1 MEIFDI
7 VDEKGIPTGETIERT
22 QAHEKGVRHRTA
34 HIWIVREQDGKVQL
48 LLQKRSAEKDSFPG
62 RFDTSS
68 AGHIQAGDEPEESAI
83 RELHEEL
90 GIRAAKEDLTFAG
103 CFDIQYEKEFY
114 GKMFRDNEVAFVY
127 MYTKPVDAKKLTLQK
142 EELERGVVRYGG
154 TGHRIAAAQRPKVLR
169 PYGGLPDC
177 KKMVGEQKIIKLS
190 LQV

>member
-1 MEIFDI
+1 M
-7 VDEKGIPTGETIERT
+7 K
-22 QAHEKGVRHRTA
+22 KGVRHRTA
-34 HIWIVREQDGKVQL
+34 HIWIVREQDGKAQL

-90 GIRAAKEDLTFAG
+90 GIRAAKGGSYNSPDALIFNT
-103 CFDIQYEKEFY
+103 KRNSH

-127 MYTKPVDAKKLTLQK
+127 MYTKPVDAKKLILQK
-142 EELERGVVRYGG
+142 EEVESVEWFDMEELDTALQPPRD
-154 TGHRIAAAQRPKVLR
+154 QRFCV

-177 KKMVGEQKIIKLS
+177 KTMAGRAEDN
-190 LQV
+190 

>member
-34 HIWIVREQDGKVQL
+34 HIWIVREQDGKAQL

-103 CFDIQYEKEFY
+103 RFDIQYEKEFY

-142 EELERGVVRYGG
+142 EEVESVEWFDMEELDTALQPPRDQRFCVPTEGF
-154 TGHRIAAAQRPKVLR
+154 RIAKRWWESRK
-169 PYGGLPDC
+169 
-177 KKMVGEQKIIKLS
+177 
-190 LQV
+190 

>member
-34 HIWIVREQDGKVQL
+34 HIWIVREQDGKAQL

-68 AGHIQAGDEPEESAI
+68 AGHIQAGDEPEE
-83 RELHEEL
+83 
-90 GIRAAKEDLTFAG
+90 DLTFAG
-103 CFDIQYEKEFY
+103 RFDIQYEKEFY

-142 EELERGVVRYGG
+142 EEVESVEWFDMEELDTALQPPRDQRFCVPMEGFQ
-154 TGHRIAAAQRPKVLR
+154 IAKQWWESRR
-169 PYGGLPDC
+169 
-177 KKMVGEQKIIKLS
+177 
-190 LQV
+190 

>member
-34 HIWIVREQDGKVQL
+34 HIWIVREQDGKAQL

-83 RELHEEL
+83 RETALQPPRDQRFCVPME
-90 GIRAAKEDLTFAG
+90 GFQIAKQWWES
-103 CFDIQYEKEFY
+103 
-114 GKMFRDNEVAFVY
+114 R
-127 MYTKPVDAKKLTLQK
+127 
-142 EELERGVVRYGG
+142 R
-154 TGHRIAAAQRPKVLR
+154 
-169 PYGGLPDC
+169 
-177 KKMVGEQKIIKLS
+177 
-190 LQV
+190 

>member
-103 CFDIQYEKEFY
+103 RFDIQYEKNSME
-114 GKMFRDNEVAFVY
+114 KCS
-127 MYTKPVDAKKLTLQK
+127 
-142 EELERGVVRYGG
+142 G
-154 TGHRIAAAQRPKVLR
+154 TMKWHSSTCTP
-169 PYGGLPDC
+169 
-177 KKMVGEQKIIKLS
+177 S
-190 LQV
+190 L

>member
-34 HIWIVREQDGKVQL
+34 HIWIVREQDGKAQL

-90 GIRAAKEDLTFAG
+90 GIRAAKENLTFAG
-103 CFDIQYEKEFY
+103 CFDIQYEK
-114 GKMFRDNEVAFVY
+114 VY

-142 EELERGVVRYGG
+142 EEVESVEWFDMEELDTALQPPRDQRFCVPMEGFQ
-154 TGHRIAAAQRPKVLR
+154 IAKQWWESRR
-169 PYGGLPDC
+169 
-177 KKMVGEQKIIKLS
+177 
-190 LQV
+190 

>member
-103 CFDIQYEKEFY
+103 RFDIQYEKEFY

-142 EELERGVVRYGG
+142 GSGECGVVRYGG

-177 KKMVGEQKIIKLS
+177 KTMVGEQKIIKLS

>member
-34 HIWIVREQDGKVQL
+34 HIWIVREQDGKAQL

-90 GIRAAKEDLTFAG
+90 GIRAAKEDLTSDVLIFNTKKNSM
-103 CFDIQYEKEFY
+103 EKCS
-114 GKMFRDNEVAFVY
+114 
-127 MYTKPVDAKKLTLQK
+127 
-142 EELERGVVRYGG
+142 G
-154 TGHRIAAAQRPKVLR
+154 TMKWHSSTCTP
-169 PYGGLPDC
+169 
-177 KKMVGEQKIIKLS
+177 S
-190 LQV
+190 L